1 MSEFSVVL
9 NDQDNFPIGLL
20 NVFVFNHSYFVYEN
34 GKPVL
39 EWNIRAFPMNYKWI
53 KQFGNL
59 ENLLNRYINK
69 EKIDSKLSPD
79 VIIKPVDEKHAIEL
93 TSNFCGKLT
102 NAASQWN
109 ELAVKWPSDF
119 IPRTDNKMIY
129 LNLVFQQYKN
139 LHKSF
144 QNRMHCRMDENPFL
158 TIAWDTLLRNLLFD
172 NHIDYYELFSKD
184 NQSKT
189 DELTGSNDPT
199 KFLSFADIIQDKHLY
214 DSQFHSKR
222 KTINLNEIMHK
233 IMCVYEV
240 SEKQFSKEVNLDY
253 SYQKELARYF
263 FIPVDAE
270 RTNSGI
276 YILMKG
282 NETRHIYFCLES
294 EMIEEFIENIKQ
306 TTGAIADE
314 EDEEDDEML

>member
-9 NDQDNFPIGLL
+9 NDQNNLPIGLL
-20 NVFVFNHSYFVYEN
+20 DVYVFNHSYFVYEN

-69 EKIDSKLSPD
+69 EKLDSKLSPD
-79 VIIKPVDEKHAIEL
+79 VIINPVEEKQAIEL

-109 ELAVKWPSDF
+109 ELAIKWPGDF
-119 IPRTDNKMIY
+119 KLHADNKMIY
-129 LNLVFQQYKN
+129 LNLVIQQYQN

-144 QNRMHCRMDENPFL
+144 QNKIHYKIEDNPFL
-158 TIAWDTLLRNLLFD
+158 TIAWDILIRNLLFD
-172 NHIDYYELFSKD
+172 NHIDYHELFSKD
-184 NQSKT
+184 TPPQTNHFT
-189 DELTGSNDPT
+189 NPIDTT
-199 KFLSFADIIQDKHLY
+199 KFISFADIIQDKHLY
-214 DSQFHSKR
+214 DSQFQAKR
-222 KTINLNEIMHK
+222 ETINLNEIMHK
-233 IMCVYEV
+233 IMYVYEV

-263 FIPVDAE
+263 YIPIDAK
-270 RTNSGI
+270 RTSSGI

-282 NETRHIYFCLES
+282 NETRLIYFCLENDI
-294 EMIEEFIENIKQ
+294 IEEFVENIKL
-306 TTGAIADE
+306 TTGAYADE
-314 EDEEDDEML
+314 EGDEML